1 MDDKRDPGA
10 EQKRIELT
18 TVASVLD
25 NYVKLNVRLRG
36 LRTADAIESAF
47 DRLVKPEIGAQ
58 SIYSLKKSGMAAMLD
73 KIAANNGPVMADRTL
88 AYVRAAFRWHADRDD
103 DFTPPL
109 VKARTKPS
117 ERQRKR
123 ILDDQEIRDVWRA
136 LDLLILRRGRPSML
150 SSGFVR
156 ALLFTAQRRTNV
168 SHISRD
174 EITGEPVDH
183 SWRAYEA

>member
-1 MDDKRDPGA
+1 
-10 EQKRIELT
+10 
-18 TVASVLD
+18 
-25 NYVKLNVRLRG
+25 
-36 LRTADAIESAF
+36 
-47 DRLVKPEIGAQ
+47 
-58 SIYSLKKSGMAAMLD
+58 MAAMLD

-136 LDLLILRRGRPSML
+136 LDLLIPGEDAPACYP
-150 SSGFVR
+150 GFVR

-174 EITGEPVDH
+174 EITGNRWIIPGERMKHKQDH
-183 SWRAYEA
+183 LVPITSAFQILIGNRRATPFQVTTARRHSAVTAKLRRRSIRKLTNFARPQIGNR